1 MPPGRPKTGKKLRIF
16 PVFAA
21 FAKVSRKRGL
31 WLIAR
36 EKRIC
41 LQQTYP
47 LRSHSKKTSVLYPY
61 IGIIQ
66 IRLRVW
72 ETHPTLS
79 RLTASSPF
87 PVLYY
92 YSAVLFDFQVIFS
105 WYQ

>member
-1 MPPGRPKTGKKLRIF
+1 MPPGRPETGKKLRIF

-31 WLIAR
+31 WLIVR
-36 EKRIC
+36 EKADMPATDI
-41 LQQTYP
+41 
-47 LRSHSKKTSVLYPY
+47 SSVLYLY
-61 IGIIQ
+61 VGIIQ